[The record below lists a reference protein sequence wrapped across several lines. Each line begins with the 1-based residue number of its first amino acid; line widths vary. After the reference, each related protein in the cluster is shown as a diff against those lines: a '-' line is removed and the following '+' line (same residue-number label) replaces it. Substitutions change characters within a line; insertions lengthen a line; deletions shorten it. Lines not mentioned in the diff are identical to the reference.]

1 MKIKELKASILSTK
15 DKFEALNED
24 VNKKLTAKNA
34 ESRQEFEEDKN
45 HKQVVESSVDAIR
58 EKRVNQLK
66 PILIG

>member
-24 VNKKLTAKNA
+24 VNKKLTAENA

-45 HKQVVESSVDAIR
+45 RKQVVESSVDAIR
-58 EKRVNQLK
+58 EKRVNQSK